1 LTLEWVVD
9 ALNSLDEDQLREAL
23 QKCSGSFAWC
33 ELMTRQRPFSDAED
47 LKEKSD
53 RAWERLS
60 EEDWLDA
67 FRSHPKIGDVESL
80 RRKFASTAAW
90 ASAEQ
95 ASVYGASEET
105 LKSLTESNARYEQ
118 RFGHIFIVFAPGK
131 TADEMLSIL
140 NRRLSN
146 SRDVEFSIC
155 SAEHKKITLFRIE
168 KLHP

>member
-1 LTLEWVVD
+1 LTLQWAVD
-9 ALNSLDEDQLREAL
+9 TLNSLDEDQLREAL

-53 RAWERLS
+53 RAWDQLS
-60 EEDWLDA
+60 EQDWLDA
-67 FRSHPKIGDVESL
+67 FGSHPKIGDVESL
-80 RRKFASTAAW
+80 RGKFAFTAAW

-95 ASVYGASEET
+95 ASVYAATEET

-155 SAEHKKITLFRIE
+155 SMEHKKITLFRIE
-168 KLHP
+168 KLHS